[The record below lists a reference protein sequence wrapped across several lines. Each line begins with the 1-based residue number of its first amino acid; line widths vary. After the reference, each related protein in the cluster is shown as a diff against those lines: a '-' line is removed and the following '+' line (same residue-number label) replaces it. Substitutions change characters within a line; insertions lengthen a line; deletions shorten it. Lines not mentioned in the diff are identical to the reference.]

1 MIKVTTTS
9 GEVILG
15 LREITAAIANESEFP
30 YQSVEWWKVNFKD
43 RTDEELLEYV
53 KTKMYPLHL
62 SATIIW

>member
-1 MIKVTTTS
+1 MIKVLTTS

-15 LREITAAIANESEFP
+15 LREITAAIADASGLP
-30 YQSVEWWKVNFKD
+30 YQSAEWWKVNFED

-62 SATIIW
+62 SAEIIW

>member
-15 LREITAAIANESEFP
+15 LREITAHIADESGHP
-30 YQSVEWWKVNFKD
+30 YQSDEWWKVNFKD

-53 KTKMYPLHL
+53 KKKMYPEHL
-62 SATIIW
+62 SAVIIW